1 MTFQKSFRWN
11 KELKEA
17 ALFQN
22 VTFCTSQPFYLEFF
36 SSKVSK
42 ATAMDQI
49 GELYGFTPKQTIA
62 IGDGCNDLS
71 MISHAALGIAM
82 KNAPDEVK
90 AHADYVT
97 TRTNDEDG
105 VAEVLKKF
113 ILKDEAL

>member
-1 MTFQKSFRWN
+1 
-11 KELKEA
+11 
-17 ALFQN
+17 
-22 VTFCTSQPFYLEFF
+22 
-36 SSKVSK
+36 
-42 ATAMDQI
+42 
-49 GELYGFTPKQTIA
+49 
-62 IGDGCNDLS
+62 